1 MIFIERQKTAI
12 LRRRISKPV
21 QLLLEDKL
29 LTEETTFFD
38 YGCGKG
44 EDLYFLS
51 KMKLKANGFD
61 RFFQPHNSKIKSDIV
76 NLGFVINVIE
86 DPMER
91 ISVLNDAFALAQDL
105 LVVSVM
111 IRDTVVQA
119 GETEYGDGIITS
131 WSTFQ
136 RYYTQREFRKYLEM
150 NLNTQITVAGLGVFY
165 IFKNP
170 EWHQKYIESRVKISH
185 TSILSELKLQEHNR
199 ILGEWLSAY
208 HELGRLPSKS
218 EFKDYKYIQRF
229 YGTIEKAEESIR
241 TELGEETFRE
251 NTRKRKERVII
262 EICKTITKNNGLPKK
277 KDLSLSTQ
285 SDIQMLFS
293 SFTDAINTS
302 MSELKSLSDLSI
314 VSKYINQSSVGKIL
328 PDDIYI
334 HRDSLEYAPEM
345 LQILIELAKIILPSD
360 IDYNIIKIA
369 RNSWH
374 VTFLYY
380 PTFMEEAHPS
390 LYHSMKVLLHKN
402 QLGYREYKNS
412 ENPPILH
419 RKETFLHSNHL
430 RYEEFSALTSAEEEA
445 GLLSRRDI
453 GFKKKWEDLL
463 LMEGYEIV
471 GHILNKI

>member
-1 MIFIERQKTAI
+1 MITIERHKTAI
-12 LRRRISKPV
+12 QRRRISKPV

-29 LTEETTFFD
+29 LTEEITFFD

-51 KMKLKANGFD
+51 KMKLNATGFD
-61 RFFQPHNSKIKSDIV
+61 RYFYPQNPKTSSDIV

-86 DPMER
+86 DPLER
-91 ISVLNDAFALAQDL
+91 VSVLNDAYKLAKDL

-119 GETEYGDGIITS
+119 GETEFGDGIKTS
-131 WSTFQ
+131 WNTFQ

-150 NLNTQITVAGLGVFY
+150 NLNRDVTVAGLGVFY

-170 EWHQKYIESRVKISH
+170 ELHRKYINSRVKVSP
-185 TSILSELKLQEHNR
+185 TTILSELKLQEHNR
-199 ILGEWLSAY
+199 ILGEWLNSY
-208 HELGRLPSKS
+208 HELGRLPGKS
-218 EFKDYKYIQRF
+218 EFKDYKYIQKF
-229 YGTIEKAEESIR
+229 YGSIEKAEESIR

-293 SFTDAINTS
+293 SFTEAINSS
-302 MSELKSLSDLSI
+302 MTELKSLSDLSI

-345 LQILIELAKIILPSD
+345 LQILTELAKIILPAD

-453 GFKKKWEDLL
+453 GLKKKWEDLL
-463 LMEGYEIV
+463 VLEGYEIV